1 MRRRE
6 FITLLGGTGA
16 TWPLTARAQQ
26 RAMPVVGVLHS
37 ASADPRSVYWS
48 AMAAFRRGVSDSG
61 FLEGQNVSFEYRWA
75 EDQFAR
81 LPTLATELV
90 RRNVSLIFAGGGDVS
105 ALAAKRAT
113 ATIPIVFAIGADPV
127 EQGIVASLGRP
138 ESNVTGVTFLSVE
151 LRPKMLD
158 LIRDLLPTASTIA
171 ILGNPNRPNYRALL
185 DQMLALAQARGLK
198 VHVLAAGSGPE
209 IDSAFNIL
217 TREPV
222 DALLVL
228 SDPVYGSHHDQLAQL
243 ELQYKIPTV
252 NAERE
257 AVVAG
262 SLASYG
268 ASIEDS
274 YYQAGIYTG
283 RILKGEKPADLP
295 VLEPTKFEL
304 VINLK
309 TAKALGVTIPQ
320 SLRATADEVIE

>member
-1 MRRRE
+1 
-6 FITLLGGTGA
+6 
-16 TWPLTARAQQ
+16 
-26 RAMPVVGVLHS
+26 MPVVGVLHS
-37 ASADPRSVYWS
+37 ASPDPHSAYLS

-61 FLEGQNVSFEYRWA
+61 FLEGQNVSFEFRWA

-81 LPTLATELV
+81 LPTLAAELV
-90 RRNVSLIFAGGGDVS
+90 RQKVSLIFAGGGDVA
-105 ALAAKRAT
+105 ALAAKNAT
-113 ATIPIVFAIGADPV
+113 TTIPIVFAIGADPV

-138 ESNVTGVTFLSVE
+138 GGNVTGVTFLSVE

-158 LIRDLLPTASTIA
+158 VIRDLMPTISTIA
-171 ILGNPNRPNYRALL
+171 MLGNPNRPNYQALL
-185 DQMLALAQARGLK
+185 AQMLASAQARGLK

-217 TREPV
+217 TRDPV

-228 SDPVYGSHHDQLAQL
+228 SDPIYLNQRDQLARL
-243 ELQYKIPTV
+243 ELQYRIPTV

-295 VLEPTKFEL
+295 VLQPTKFEL

-309 TAKALGVTIPQ
+309 TAKALGIKVPANLIA
-320 SLRATADEVIE
+320 RADQVIE